1 MKTVEG
7 MYLTS
12 LENGPRMW
20 QSNKTLAGGAA
31 WREVKDKNCLHI
43 LLYYAKLMISP
54 SKGKKTTLTSHLLDW
69 LRIGMGSKYFHTV
82 DGRNPAPVDMVN
94 VPL

>member
-1 MKTVEG
+1 

-12 LENGPRMW
+12 LENGPRTW
-20 QSNKTLAGGAA
+20 QSNKTPAGSGA
-31 WREVKDKNCLHI
+31 WREVKNRLHT

-54 SKGKKTTLTSHLLDW
+54 SRGKKKYATSHLLDW

-82 DGRNPAPVDMVN
+82 DGRNLAPVDMVN